1 MNPVRLVVLIGGV
14 AVVVAVAIVTFGNQP
29 AAQRTNV
36 NAQHPTPVDAA
47 LAVKAQDHCWYSVKS
62 HSDFAKAAA
71 HGPVPSSAG
80 GGAQR
85 LGDLILVT
93 GAIEPAVGDDRF
105 FGCALYEYTAG
116 SPVVVY
122 SITST
127 SPPRA
132 DALIPLGFTSDGKKL

>member
-1 MNPVRLVVLIGGV
+1 MNSVRLVVLIGGV
-14 AVVVAVAIVTFGNQP
+14 AVVVAVAIVTFGHQTV
-29 AAQRTNV
+29 AERANV
-36 NAQHPTPVDAA
+36 AAQHPTPLDGA
-47 LAVKAQDHCWYSVKS
+47 LAVKAQEHCWYSVKS
-62 HSDFAKAAA
+62 QSDFSKAAA
-71 HGPVPSSAG
+71 HGPAPSSTG
-80 GGAQR
+80 GGAER

-116 SPVVVY
+116 SPVVVF
-122 SITST
+122 SKTST

>member
-1 MNPVRLVVLIGGV
+1 MNPIRLVVLIGGV

-36 NAQHPTPVDAA
+36 NAQHPTPLEGA
-47 LAVKAQDHCWYSVKS
+47 LAAKAQDHCWYSVKS
-62 HSDFAKAAA
+62 HSTFAKAAA
-71 HGPVPSSAG
+71 HGPPPSSTG

-105 FGCALYEYTAG
+105 FGCALYEYTQG
-116 SPVVVY
+116 SPVVV
-122 SITST
+122 SSKTST
-127 SPPRA
+127 SPPRT
-132 DALIPLGFTSDGKKL
+132 DELIPLGFTSDGKKM